1 MSTSADHSTVA
12 AKAERFRQLHTER
25 ILVLPNAWDVASA
38 LIAVQQG
45 AQAVATTSAGVA
57 WSRGSADGNKLSR
70 EQMLDGLISTVAAVD
85 VPVSVDIEAGFGTN
99 DDEVYATV
107 RAVVDAGGVGVNIE
121 DRTGEAF
128 HSIPEQAARIAGI
141 RAVAD
146 EAGVPLFINAR
157 TDIYLSGSGDFD
169 ETVDRA
175 RAYVEAGASGVF
187 VPGPV
192 DLDLIGAG
200 GDDPGTAEH
209 HGRAGFAHHRRTGGC
224 RGPAGIGGFVDRAG
238 RVRPHPPR
246 DGRVADQWY
255 VYGAGRPD
263 AVSGAERA
271 DGLTAVRPQSP
282 RAINWFRG
290 SPRGR
295 CRS

>member
-1 MSTSADHSTVA
+1 MSDLVPTVWGMSTSLDVSTVA

-57 WSRGSADGNKLSR
+57 WSRGSADGNRLSR
-70 EQMLDGLISTVAAVD
+70 GQMLDGLISTVAAVD

-99 DDEVYATV
+99 DDEVCATV

-121 DRTGEAF
+121 DRTGDAF

-192 DLDLIGAG
+192 DLDLIGRLVATIPAPLNIMVGPGSPTIGDLADAG
-200 GDDPGTAEH
+200 VR
-209 HGRAGFAHHRRTGGC
+209 RAS
-224 RGPAGIGGFVDRAG
+224 AGSSIAQ
-238 RVRPHPPR
+238 
-246 DGRVADQWY
+246 A
-255 VYGAGRPD
+255 VYGHTRRAMAELLTSGTYTELAGQMAYSELNALMD
-263 AVSGAERA
+263 
-271 DGLTAVRPQSP
+271 
-282 RAINWFRG
+282 
-290 SPRGR
+290 
-295 CRS
+295 